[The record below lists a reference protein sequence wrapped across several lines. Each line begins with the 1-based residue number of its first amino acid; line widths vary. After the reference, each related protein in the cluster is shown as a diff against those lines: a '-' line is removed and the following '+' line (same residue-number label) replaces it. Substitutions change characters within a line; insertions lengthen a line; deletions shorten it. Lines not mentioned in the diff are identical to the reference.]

1 MYMARGV
8 VFAGVTAVD
17 ALFGVAVA
25 YACPGLRRSGL
36 GSPFSQ
42 RPIRLG
48 LPDSR
53 PRHFCIRPRPTAGG
67 AHPGPAEGTTDVGSA
82 GAGGGHT
89 RKRQV
94 DVDVLALLREWE
106 LEDESERLAENGVC
120 KMDDL
125 EYMKEG
131 DVHKFGLRLKF
142 RGLLQHQAKQ
152 KKRASDGSKEHKVHY
167 LDKTGQ

>member
-1 MYMARGV
+1 MVRGV
-8 VFAGVTAVD
+8 FFAVVTPVA
-17 ALFGVAVA
+17 AWFGVAAA
-25 YACPGLRRSGL
+25 YACHGLCRSGL
-36 GSPFSQ
+36 GSPFNQ

-48 LPDSR
+48 PPDRR

-67 AHPGPAEGTTDVGSA
+67 AHPGPAQGTADGGSA

-94 DVDVLALLREWE
+94 DADVLALLREWE

-125 EYMKEG
+125 EYMNEG

-142 RGLLQHQAKQ
+142 RGLLQHQAKHK

>member
-1 MYMARGV
+1 MVRGAFSAVPMAV
-8 VFAGVTAVD
+8 VAR
-17 ALFGVAVA
+17 FGVAVA

-48 LPDSR
+48 PQDSR
-53 PRHFCIRPRPTAGG
+53 PRHFRIMPRPTAGG
-67 AHPGPAEGTTDVGSA
+67 AHPGPAEGPAAGGSA
-82 GAGGGHT
+82 GAGGGDT

-94 DVDVLALLREWE
+94 DADVLALLREWE

-152 KKRASDGSKEHKVHY
+152 KKRASDGSKEHQVHY

>member
-1 MYMARGV
+1 M
-8 VFAGVTAVD
+8 
-17 ALFGVAVA
+17 
-25 YACPGLRRSGL
+25 
-36 GSPFSQ
+36 
-42 RPIRLG
+42 
-48 LPDSR
+48 
-53 PRHFCIRPRPTAGG
+53 PTAGG
-67 AHPGPAEGTTDVGSA
+67 AHPGPAEGTADGGSA

-89 RKRQV
+89 PKRQV

-152 KKRASDGSKEHKVHY
+152 KKKRASDGSKEHKVHY
-167 LDKTGQ
+167 LDKTGQQAK